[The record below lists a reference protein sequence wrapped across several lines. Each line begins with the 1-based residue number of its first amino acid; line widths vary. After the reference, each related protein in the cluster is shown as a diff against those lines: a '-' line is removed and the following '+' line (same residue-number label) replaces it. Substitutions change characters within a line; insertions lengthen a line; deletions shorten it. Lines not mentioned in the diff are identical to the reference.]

1 KRHTQE
7 SQREMTMKTIGAFVI
22 GMSIM
27 TIQAATGIAQPTIY
41 IVRHAE
47 ALEPWPG
54 DSLADYKPLNSEGVA
69 RSQKLAERFSPGSL
83 TAIYTSLTTRTIQT
97 AHPLAQKLGL
107 SIKIADACMDTAA
120 VETFYGELEAQYG
133 DEDVI
138 LLVTH
143 SNIIPELLMAAALPP
158 ECYVRM
164 GFVKSP
170 HYPGWLIEGY
180 DNLWKIQWRSRDN
193 ACKGIEKT
201 RF

>member
-1 KRHTQE
+1 MRPM
-7 SQREMTMKTIGAFVI
+7 QRTLMMLCIQFVWV
-22 GMSIM
+22 S
-27 TIQAATGIAQPTIY
+27 AAMAQPTVY

-54 DSLADYKPLNSEGVA
+54 DSLADYKPLSPEGVA
-69 RSQKLAERFSPGSL
+69 RSQKLAERFSSESL
-83 TAIYTSLTTRTIQT
+83 TAIYTSLTTRAIQT

-107 SIKIADACMDTAA
+107 SIKITDACMDTSA

-143 SNIIPELLMAAALPP
+143 SNIIPKLLIAAALPL
-158 ECYVRM
+158 ECYQRM

-170 HYPGWLIEGY
+170 HYQGWLVEGY
-180 DNLWKIQWRSRDN
+180 DNIWKIQWGNRNRD
-193 ACKGIEKT
+193 CKGMTLKKY
-201 RF
+201 